1 MNMQTGMYDTETCA
15 FFDKVSNVGESPGPL
30 LQIFRTCC
38 MLHSS
43 IDAFRVI
50 VGKGCRSVIEYPVS
64 PLLSVGPKLN
74 DDHINSSHV
83 LRVQAGDELKTCT
96 LYVYERKVDCPH
108 QEVDR

>member
-1 MNMQTGMYDTETCA
+1 
-15 FFDKVSNVGESPGPL
+15 
-30 LQIFRTCC
+30 

-50 VGKGCRSVIEYPVS
+50 VGKGCWLVIEYIVS
-64 PLLSVGPKLN
+64 PLLSVN
-74 DDHINSSHV
+74 DDHITATALPV
-83 LRVQAGDELKTCT
+83 LRVQAGDELKTYT